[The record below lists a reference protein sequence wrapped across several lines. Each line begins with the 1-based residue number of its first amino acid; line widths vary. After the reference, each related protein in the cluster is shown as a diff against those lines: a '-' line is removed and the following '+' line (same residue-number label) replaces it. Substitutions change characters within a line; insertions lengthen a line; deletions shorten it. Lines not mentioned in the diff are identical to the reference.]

1 MDNYEKNPKVTPKQ
15 QSCKYAH
22 RGSSVL
28 SVVAILITIALFV
41 RIEMVVRD
49 MAQMKI
55 LDSKFS
61 QEIQQM
67 KDSRKEA
74 AKPQA
79 SANKNSNAANGR

>member
-1 MDNYEKNPKVTPKQ
+1 MDNYEKNPKIAPKQ
-15 QSCKYAH
+15 QSCKYPH

-41 RIEMVVRD
+41 RIEMAVRD
-49 MAQMKI
+49 MAEMKI
-55 LDSKFS
+55 LVSKLS
-61 QEIQQM
+61 QEIEQM

-79 SANKNSNAANGR
+79 SENKDSNAANGR